1 MTDIYKDPV
10 IAKYFTLIT
19 AHTSEFKRMY
29 QGDPIRVPVSLLP
42 CVIISKSETR
52 IGPFSNSEDEHGIRM
67 ILTVITDIRAE
78 ISDENAIAPGVARL
92 YDLIEGRDD
101 TTLALKTNSLLHIL
115 RNNILVDAT
124 TGLRT
129 DLNTI
134 TVADYGMTLGKRQPE
149 MWAIEAQITFNSH
162 FVQNR

>member
-1 MTDIYKDPV
+1 MIYTDPV
-10 IAKYFTLIT
+10 IKKYFDLIT
-19 AHTSEFKRMY
+19 SKTSEFKRMY

-42 CVIISKSETR
+42 CIILSKSETR
-52 IGPFSNSEDEHGIRM
+52 VGPFSNAQDEHGIQLV
-67 ILTVITDIRAE
+67 LTVITDIRAE
-78 ISDENAIAPGVARL
+78 ISDENSIAPGVAQL

-134 TVADYGMTLGKRQPE
+134 TTVDYGMTQGKRQPE